1 MTRIQ
6 FLRIKTQAS
15 IALISI
21 GVIGLLSTVCAYSSY
36 IPAGDTAYQWLWCG
50 WVSIIFTVCV
60 LLAVGLSAKGVH
72 FFYHSVIWGLILMG
86 GIEAVWGLRQIY
98 GFATSNHSLYAVTG
112 SFYNE

>member
-36 IPAGDTAYQWLWCG
+36 IPAGDTSYQWLWCG

-72 FFYHSVIWGLILMG
+72 FFHHSVIWGLILMG
-86 GIEAVWGLRQIY
+86 GIEAVY
-98 GFATSNHSLYAVTG
+98 
-112 SFYNE
+112 

>member
-36 IPAGDTAYQWLWCG
+36 IPAGSTQ
-50 WVSIIFTVCV
+50 
-60 LLAVGLSAKGVH
+60 
-72 FFYHSVIWGLILMG
+72 
-86 GIEAVWGLRQIY
+86 
-98 GFATSNHSLYAVTG
+98 TSNNSTPKDK
-112 SFYNE
+112 

>member
-1 MTRIQ
+1 MKMTRIQ

-21 GVIGLLSTVCAYSSY
+21 GVIGLLSTVCAYSFY
-36 IPAGDTAYQWLWCG
+36 IPAGDTSYQWLWCG

-72 FFYHSVIWGLILMG
+72 FFL
-86 GIEAVWGLRQIY
+86 
-98 GFATSNHSLYAVTG
+98 
-112 SFYNE
+112 SFSDLGAYFNGWY

>member
-1 MTRIQ
+1 MKMTRIQ

-50 WVSIIFTVCV
+50 F
-60 LLAVGLSAKGVH
+60 L
-72 FFYHSVIWGLILMG
+72 
-86 GIEAVWGLRQIY
+86 
-98 GFATSNHSLYAVTG
+98 
-112 SFYNE
+112 